1 MRGTDGTSPALLAR
15 GGVAA
20 HEETRIFSC
29 NRTTAKL
36 KYGQVVSIP
45 REGLC
50 FVVDCCV
57 LSYQDCA
64 HEKTRISMFDRH
76 NFPSCVFIVSTE
88 GKVQQGGRFFYL
100 SFLLN

>member
-1 MRGTDGTSPALLAR
+1 MFPVGVHRPTDGTSPALLAR

-29 NRTTAKL
+29 NRFTAKL

-76 NFPSCVFIVSTE
+76 NFPSCVFIVLKE
-88 GKVQQGGRFFYL
+88 KHNRVGV
-100 SFLLN
+100 SFI